1 MKSTGIILAAGLALA
16 TGACTQ
22 DNYGPYY
29 GPSQG
34 YVYPS
39 PGYGY
44 YGPSPGYGYYG
55 ARPYYRPAR
64 YGYRDPYSSY
74 GGYGPSITFTLPAGN
89 LP

>member
-1 MKSTGIILAAGLALA
+1 MKSIGIILAAGLALVA
-16 TGACTQ
+16 GACTQ

-39 PGYGY
+39 K
-44 YGPSPGYGYYG
+44 GYGYYG
-55 ARPYYRPAR
+55 AQPYYQPAH
-64 YGYRDPYSSY
+64 YGYRSPY
-74 GGYGPSITFTLPAGN
+74 GGHGYGPSITFTLPAGN

>member
-1 MKSTGIILAAGLALA
+1 MKSIGIVVAAGLGLA
-16 TGACTQ
+16 AGACTQ

-34 YVYPS
+34 YVYPT

-44 YGPSPGYGYYG
+44 YN
-55 ARPYYRPAR
+55 ARPYYQPAR
-64 YGYRDPYSSY
+64 YGYRAPY
-74 GGYGPSITFTLPAGN
+74 GGYGNYGPSITFTLPAGN